1 MKPLKI
7 CISSTFLDLK
17 EYRENS
23 IKACEIFKAHSI
35 VMEML
40 YSSYQSPIEASL
52 GLVREADIYVCILGQ
67 RYGSVK
73 EGSKKSITHL
83 EYEEAQKL
91 GKPSYFFLV
100 AEYSDREPQLQ
111 SLIEEISQKHVY
123 HEVSSPHDLL
133 IGLINT
139 LRRDFYQEFKLD
151 SKYLEELESKYVKDS
166 WHEMSMEFISHLD
179 TVEVLQKFEEDF
191 TGLNNMINH
200 IHESYYRLE
209 PDLYDLL
216 DKTKVEQI
224 HYKENPFVS
233 RDWEV
238 VNLGLHN
245 WRTAMARDFY
255 NIKVRLLEYECQRNP
270 SPQLIDTLEKAR
282 SELKEN
288 IALCYVD

>member
-17 EYRENS
+17 EYRENA